1 MIAIDLG
8 VIDYEAGL
16 NLQHRLHEQRVNSRG
31 DDILLLLEHT
41 PVITIGRSGIEQDL
55 LATEAELAARGIPVK
70 KLGRGGKITCHYPGQ
85 LVAYPIMDLKNGNL
99 DIPDFVNRL
108 EEVIIATLADVGLKG
123 ERIEKLRGIFVSGN
137 KIASIGVEIRHQ
149 VSMHGISLNVFEDNG
164 LYGYFVPCGIT
175 DRGIEFIER
184 CCPDGT
190 QVSMDWVKRAFL
202 SHFTRIFHLP
212 GTVALSLQEF
222 EDSALNPKNTNPA
235 NHIRQDSEGDGH
247 EKENS

>member
-1 MIAIDLG
+1 MIAVDLG
-8 VIDYEAGL
+8 VIDYESGL
-16 NLQHRLHEQRVNSRG
+16 ACQYALHEQRVHSQI
-31 DDILLLLEHT
+31 DDILILLEHT
-41 PVITIGRSGIEQDL
+41 PVITIGRSGTEQDL
-55 LATEAELAARGIPVK
+55 LVSGGELAARGIPVK

-108 EEVIIATLADVGLKG
+108 EEVIIATLADFGLKG

-149 VSMHGISLNVFEDNG
+149 VSMHGISLNVFEDNS

-175 DRGIEFIER
+175 DRGIEFMAQCIL
-184 CCPDGT
+184 DGT
-190 QVSMDWVKRAFL
+190 QVSMDRVKRAFL

-212 GTVALSLQEF
+212 VTGMLSLQEF
-222 EDSALNPKNTNPA
+222 EDRAISPKTGALYTTSGLTM
-235 NHIRQDSEGDGH
+235 R
-247 EKENS
+247 